1 MSDMRFNR
9 VFVIVLDSLGI
20 GPMADSARFDDA
32 GADTLGHISETVEHL
47 DIPNLQRLGLANLK
61 ALKQVKPAEH
71 PEGYFMAMNEASNG
85 KDTMTGHWEMMGI
98 RTDKPFITFTEHGFP
113 KELIDELE
121 KRCGRKIIGNKAASG
136 TEILE
141 ELGEQEVNEGK
152 LIVYTSADSVLQI
165 CGNEETMG
173 LETLY
178 HYCEIARKLTMRDE
192 WRVGRVIAR
201 PYVGKKRGEFKRTS
215 NRHDYA
221 LKPTGPT
228 ALNALKDAGYDVI
241 SVGKINDI
249 FVGEGITESNHSDSS
264 VHGMQQTIDIA
275 KRDFKGLCF
284 TNLVDFDAL
293 WGHRRNPVG
302 YGEEIEKFDKKLGE
316 LLPLLRED
324 DLLILTADHGNDPT
338 YKGTDHTREQVP
350 FIAYSPSDTES
361 GKLDTSDTFA
371 VIGATIADN
380 FGVKMPEGT
389 IGTSILDQ
397 IK

>member
-1 MSDMRFNR
+1 MRFKR

-20 GPMADSARFDDA
+20 GPMADSARFDDT

-178 HYCEIARKLTMRDE
+178 HYCEIARELTMRDE

-380 FGVKMPEGT
+380 FGVRMPEGT
-389 IGTSILDQ
+389 IGTSMLDQ